1 MENRVKILIA
11 DGNEGFCDH
20 VKRRLEQVPGYE
32 IVGTAA
38 DGQRA
43 AELMR
48 VTKPDILVLDL
59 MLSKLDG
66 IAVLKRAR
74 EMDKPPAALVLT
86 GFMTEYVANMAASLG
101 VQYFMTKPCELD
113 AVAER
118 IHEMTA
124 IDGQL
129 RQNAQR
135 RQEVNIEAMVTSII
149 HEIGVPAH
157 IKGYQYL
164 REAIMIAV
172 QEHGRHQRH
181 HEGPVPA
188 GRQDVRDHAV
198 ARRAGHPP
206 RHRGRVG
213 QRRSRNAPA
222 LLRLYRVEYEGQ
234 ADKFRVYRAH
244 RRQAPIAAEKRS
256 GDLSDVIQPFPV
268 RARNLQIRREFLKIT
283 AFRQP
288 MPGSANAL
296 PGRFFVLRVNFSCVS
311 GKSMV

>member
-11 DGNEGFCDH
+11 DGNEEFCAH
-20 VKRRLEQVPGYE
+20 VKRRLEQVSGYE

-43 AELMR
+43 VELMR
-48 VTKPDILVLDL
+48 AAKPDVLVLDL

-66 IAVLKRAR
+66 ITVLKRAR

-86 GFMTEYVANMAASLG
+86 GFMTEYVAGMAASLG

-129 RQNAQR
+129 RQSAQR

-172 QEHGRHQRH
+172 QDM
-181 HEGPVPA
+181 
-188 GRQDVRDHAV
+188 DVINAITKVLYPQV
-198 ARRAGHPP
+198 ARPSPP
-206 RHRGRVG
+206 RPHAWSARSATPS
-213 QRRSRNAPA
+213 RSRGTAAISRRCSASSATRSRIP
-222 LLRLYRVEYEGQ
+222 
-234 ADKFRVYRAH
+234 RAS
-244 RRQAPIAAEKRS
+244 RPTRNSSRS
-256 GDLSDVIQPFPV
+256 SP
-268 RARNLQIRREFLKIT
+268 T
-283 AFRQP
+283 
-288 MPGSANAL
+288 
-296 PGRFFVLRVNFSCVS
+296 SCS
-311 GKSMV
+311 CS

>member
-11 DGNEGFCDH
+11 DGNEEFCDH

-43 AELMR
+43 LELMR

-118 IHEMTA
+118 IHEMTVSSVKTPSGGRRSTSRQWSPPSSMRSAFRRTSRA
-124 IDGQL
+124 I
-129 RQNAQR
+129 
-135 RQEVNIEAMVTSII
+135 SIC
-149 HEIGVPAH
+149 
-157 IKGYQYL
+157 
-164 REAIMIAV
+164 
-172 QEHGRHQRH
+172 
-181 HEGPVPA
+181 
-188 GRQDVRDHAV
+188 
-198 ARRAGHPP
+198 ARR
-206 RHRGRVG
+206 
-213 QRRSRNAPA
+213 S
-222 LLRLYRVEYEGQ
+222 
-234 ADKFRVYRAH
+234 
-244 RRQAPIAAEKRS
+244 
-256 GDLSDVIQPFPV
+256 
-268 RARNLQIRREFLKIT
+268 
-283 AFRQP
+283 
-288 MPGSANAL
+288 
-296 PGRFFVLRVNFSCVS
+296 
-311 GKSMV
+311 

>member
-11 DGNEGFCDH
+11 DGNEEFCDH

-113 AVAER
+113 SVAER

-129 RQNAQR
+129 RQTPSGGR
-135 RQEVNIEAMVTSII
+135 RSTSRQWS
-149 HEIGVPAH
+149 PPSSMRSAF
-157 IKGYQYL
+157 
-164 REAIMIAV
+164 RRTSRAISIC
-172 QEHGRHQRH
+172 
-181 HEGPVPA
+181 
-188 GRQDVRDHAV
+188 
-198 ARRAGHPP
+198 ARR
-206 RHRGRVG
+206 
-213 QRRSRNAPA
+213 S
-222 LLRLYRVEYEGQ
+222 
-234 ADKFRVYRAH
+234 
-244 RRQAPIAAEKRS
+244 
-256 GDLSDVIQPFPV
+256 
-268 RARNLQIRREFLKIT
+268 
-283 AFRQP
+283 
-288 MPGSANAL
+288 
-296 PGRFFVLRVNFSCVS
+296 
-311 GKSMV
+311 

>member
-11 DGNEGFCDH
+11 DGNEEFCAH
-20 VKRRLEQVPGYE
+20 VKRRLEQVSGYE

-43 AELMR
+43 VELMR
-48 VTKPDILVLDL
+48 AAKPDVLVLDL

-66 IAVLKRAR
+66 ITVLKRAR

-86 GFMTEYVANMAASLG
+86 GFMTEYVAGMAASLG

-172 QEHGRHQRH
+172 QDMDVINAITKVLYPQVAKTFATTPSRVERAIRHAI
-181 HEGPVPA
+181 E
-188 GRQDVRDHAV
+188 V
-198 ARRAGHPP
+198 AWT
-206 RHRGRVG
+206 RGRIENL
-213 QRRSRNAPA
+213 NALFGYNVYGKNDKPTNGEFIA
-222 LLRLYRVEYEGQ
+222 LV
-234 ADKFRVYRAH
+234 ADKLLMEEQSRERA
-244 RRQAPIAAEKRS
+244 
-256 GDLSDVIQPFPV
+256 V
-268 RARNLQIRREFLKIT
+268 
-283 AFRQP
+283 
-288 MPGSANAL
+288 
-296 PGRFFVLRVNFSCVS
+296 
-311 GKSMV
+311 

>member
-11 DGNEGFCDH
+11 DGNEEFCDH

-86 GFMTEYVANMAASLG
+86 GFMTEYVAGMAASLG

-129 RQNAQR
+129 RQSAQR

-172 QEHGRHQRH
+172 QDM
-181 HEGPVPA
+181 
-188 GRQDVRDHAV
+188 DVINAITKV
-198 ARRAGHPP
+198 LYPQVAKTFARRRASSGPFATPSRLHGTEAISKRSSASSAIPC
-206 RHRGRVG
+206 RI
-213 QRRSRNAPA
+213 RRASRQIPS
-222 LLRLYRVEYEGQ
+222 LLR
-234 ADKFRVYRAH
+234 
-244 RRQAPIAAEKRS
+244 S
-256 GDLSDVIQPFPV
+256 
-268 RARNLQIRREFLKIT
+268 
-283 AFRQP
+283 
-288 MPGSANAL
+288 L
-296 PGRFFVLRVNFSCVS
+296 PTNSNCS
-311 GKSMV
+311 

>member
-11 DGNEGFCDH
+11 DGNEEFCAH
-20 VKRRLEQVPGYE
+20 VKRRLEQVSGYE

-43 AELMR
+43 VELMR
-48 VTKPDILVLDL
+48 AAKPDVLVLDL

-66 IAVLKRAR
+66 ITVLKRAR

-86 GFMTEYVANMAASLG
+86 GFMTEYVAGMAASLG

-164 REAIMIAV
+164 REAVRMVMDNPELMGRITKELYPGIAHRFGTTSSKV
-172 QEHGRHQRH
+172 ERAIRHAI
-181 HEGPVPA
+181 E
-188 GRQDVRDHAV
+188 V
-198 ARRAGHPP
+198 AWN
-206 RHRGRVG
+206 RGRIDALDEAFGKNVCALDDKPTNG
-213 QRRSRNAPA
+213 EFIALVADRLGAGKNA
-222 LLRLYRVEYEGQ
+222 
-234 ADKFRVYRAH
+234 
-244 RRQAPIAAEKRS
+244 
-256 GDLSDVIQPFPV
+256 
-268 RARNLQIRREFLKIT
+268 
-283 AFRQP
+283 
-288 MPGSANAL
+288 
-296 PGRFFVLRVNFSCVS
+296 
-311 GKSMV
+311 

>member
-11 DGNEGFCDH
+11 DGNEEFCDH

-86 GFMTEYVANMAASLG
+86 GFMTEYVAGMAASLG

-172 QEHGRHQRH
+172 QDM
-181 HEGPVPA
+181 
-188 GRQDVRDHAV
+188 DVINAITKVLYPQV
-198 ARRAGHPP
+198 AKTFATTP
-206 RHRGRVG
+206 
-213 QRRSRNAPA
+213 S
-222 LLRLYRVEYEGQ
+222 RVE
-234 ADKFRVYRAH
+234 RAIRH
-244 RRQAPIAAEKRS
+244 AIEVAWDR
-256 GDLSDVIQPFPV
+256 GDLET
-268 RARNLQIRREFLKIT
+268 LQ
-283 AFRQP
+283 
-288 MPGSANAL
+288 
-296 PGRFFVLRVNFSCVS
+296 RFFGYTVSNTKGKPTIPNFIYTHSPS
-311 GKSMV
+311 IFP

>member
-11 DGNEGFCDH
+11 DGNEEFCDH

-172 QEHGRHQRH
+172 QDM
-181 HEGPVPA
+181 
-188 GRQDVRDHAV
+188 DVSTPS
-198 ARRAGHPP
+198 RRSCTRRSP
-206 RHRGRVG
+206 
-213 QRRSRNAPA
+213 RRSRP
-222 LLRLYRVEYEGQ
+222 RR
-234 ADKFRVYRAH
+234 RASSGPSATPS
-244 RRQAPIAAEKRS
+244 RSRGTGAISKRS
-256 GDLSDVIQPFPV
+256 SAFSATPSRTRRASRQIPSLSRSSPTSS
-268 RARNLQIRREFLKIT
+268 NC
-283 AFRQP
+283 
-288 MPGSANAL
+288 S
-296 PGRFFVLRVNFSCVS
+296 
-311 GKSMV
+311 

>member
-11 DGNEGFCDH
+11 DGNEEFCDH
-20 VKRRLEQVPGYE
+20 VKRRLEQVPSYE

-43 AELMR
+43 LELMR

-74 EMDKPPAALVLT
+74 EMDKAPAALVLT

-124 IDGQL
+124 IDSQL

-164 REAIMIAV
+164 REAVRMVMDNPELMGRITKELYPGIAHRFGTTSSKV
-172 QEHGRHQRH
+172 ERAIRHAI
-181 HEGPVPA
+181 E
-188 GRQDVRDHAV
+188 V
-198 ARRAGHPP
+198 AWN
-206 RHRGRVG
+206 RGRID
-213 QRRSRNAPA
+213 A
-222 LLRLYRVEYEGQ
+222 LDEAFGKNVCALDDKPTNGEFIALVADRLG
-234 ADKFRVYRAH
+234 A
-244 RRQAPIAAEKRS
+244 
-256 GDLSDVIQPFPV
+256 
-268 RARNLQIRREFLKIT
+268 
-283 AFRQP
+283 
-288 MPGSANAL
+288 
-296 PGRFFVLRVNFSCVS
+296 
-311 GKSMV
+311 GKSA

>member
-11 DGNEGFCDH
+11 DGNEEFCAH
-20 VKRRLEQVPGYE
+20 VKRRLEQVSGYE

-43 AELMR
+43 VELMR
-48 VTKPDILVLDL
+48 AAKPDVLVLDL

-66 IAVLKRAR
+66 ITVLKRAR

-86 GFMTEYVANMAASLG
+86 GFMTEYVAGMAASLG

-129 RQNAQR
+129 RQSAQR

-164 REAIMIAV
+164 REAIMMAVEDIESVSAITKVLYPSIAKKFKTTSSRV
-172 QEHGRHQRH
+172 ERAIRHAI
-181 HEGPVPA
+181 E
-188 GRQDVRDHAV
+188 V
-198 ARRAGHPP
+198 AWD
-206 RHRGRVG
+206 RGDIETLQNYFGYTVSGVKGKPTNSEFISMIADR
-213 QRRSRNAPA
+213 
-222 LLRLYRVEYEGQ
+222 LRLQ
-234 ADKFRVYRAH
+234 
-244 RRQAPIAAEKRS
+244 
-256 GDLSDVIQPFPV
+256 
-268 RARNLQIRREFLKIT
+268 
-283 AFRQP
+283 
-288 MPGSANAL
+288 M
-296 PGRFFVLRVNFSCVS
+296 RF
-311 GKSMV
+311 GA

>member
-11 DGNEGFCDH
+11 DGNEEFCDH

-124 IDGQL
+124 IDSQL

-172 QEHGRHQRH
+172 QDM
-181 HEGPVPA
+181 
-188 GRQDVRDHAV
+188 DVINAITKVLYPQV
-198 ARRAGHPP
+198 AKTFRPRRRASSGPFATPSRLHGTEAISKRSSASSAIPC
-206 RHRGRVG
+206 RI
-213 QRRSRNAPA
+213 RRASRQIPS
-222 LLRLYRVEYEGQ
+222 LLR
-234 ADKFRVYRAH
+234 
-244 RRQAPIAAEKRS
+244 S
-256 GDLSDVIQPFPV
+256 
-268 RARNLQIRREFLKIT
+268 
-283 AFRQP
+283 
-288 MPGSANAL
+288 L
-296 PGRFFVLRVNFSCVS
+296 PTNSNCS
-311 GKSMV
+311 

>member
-11 DGNEGFCDH
+11 DGNEEFCDH

-32 IVGTAA
+32 IVGMAA

-86 GFMTEYVANMAASLG
+86 GFMTEYVAGMAASLG

-129 RQNAQR
+129 RQSAQR

-157 IKGYQYL
+157 IKGYQYIRDGIIMTV
-164 REAIMIAV
+164 REPEIINGVTKVLYPAIAKKNGTTASRVERAIRHAIEVAWDRGDLETLQKYFGYTVNSAKGKPTNSEFIAMIA
-172 QEHGRHQRH
+172 
-181 HEGPVPA
+181 
-188 GRQDVRDHAV
+188 D
-198 ARRAGHPP
+198 
-206 RHRGRVG
+206 
-213 QRRSRNAPA
+213 
-222 LLRLYRVEYEGQ
+222 RLQ
-234 ADKFRVYRAH
+234 LKLKK
-244 RRQAPIAAEKRS
+244 RQA
-256 GDLSDVIQPFPV
+256 
-268 RARNLQIRREFLKIT
+268 
-283 AFRQP
+283 
-288 MPGSANAL
+288 
-296 PGRFFVLRVNFSCVS
+296 
-311 GKSMV
+311 